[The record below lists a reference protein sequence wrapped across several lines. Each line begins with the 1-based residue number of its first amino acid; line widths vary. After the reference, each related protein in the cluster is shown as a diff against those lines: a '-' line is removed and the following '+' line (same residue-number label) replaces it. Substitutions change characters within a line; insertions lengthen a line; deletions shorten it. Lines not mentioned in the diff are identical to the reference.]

1 MFSYLVQNKYLLIYY
16 IGYFFYSSA
25 NVSGSLNLF
34 VSFYLFNNSQFS
46 LVVQA
51 LSLVPAAIFSFLV
64 PHMVRKFDKMKL
76 FRICTLATVILSVVM
91 WLIGYNSMK
100 GFIIISILRAVP
112 MAILGVMLFMF
123 TPDCAEFGK
132 FTSGI
137 EAKGITFAIQTF
149 MCKLTAAV
157 SGALGMFI
165 LGLKSTGW
173 VSVEGA
179 QNFADLQGVTQTD
192 HAKAVLWFIYVM
204 FTAIGYA
211 IAYVIWTRYKLTDK
225 DVQTM
230 ADCNSGKITRAEA
243 EERLGGRYDK
253 KSKKAKK

>member
-1 MFSYLVQNKYLLIYY
+1 
-16 IGYFFYSSA
+16 
-25 NVSGSLNLF
+25 
-34 VSFYLFNNSQFS
+34 
-46 LVVQA
+46 
-51 LSLVPAAIFSFLV
+51 
-64 PHMVRKFDKMKL
+64 
-76 FRICTLATVILSVVM
+76 
-91 WLIGYNSMK
+91 
-100 GFIIISILRAVP
+100 
-112 MAILGVMLFMF
+112 
-123 TPDCAEFGK
+123 
-132 FTSGI
+132 
-137 EAKGITFAIQTF
+137 
-149 MCKLTAAV
+149 
-157 SGALGMFI
+157 MFI

-243 EERLGGRYDK
+243 EEKLGGRYDK

>member
-1 MFSYLVQNKYLLIYY
+1 
-16 IGYFFYSSA
+16 
-25 NVSGSLNLF
+25 
-34 VSFYLFNNSQFS
+34 
-46 LVVQA
+46 
-51 LSLVPAAIFSFLV
+51 
-64 PHMVRKFDKMKL
+64 MVRKFDKMKL
-76 FRICTLATVILSVVM
+76 FRVCTLATVILSVVM
-91 WLIGYNSMK
+91 WLIGYNSMI

-179 QNFADLQGVTQTD
+179 QNFADLQGVAQTD

-211 IAYVIWTRYKLTDK
+211 IAYIIWTRYKLTDK